1 MEKDIISELKTQ
13 WNPEKYKQAQKLLLD
28 KLTIISNLET
38 ELNKIKDLKTTNIN
52 IAFFK
57 EEFKKCSTFEDKVN
71 ICEMFIKEFDSH

>member
-38 ELNKIKDLKTTNIN
+38 ELNKIKDLKTTNIY